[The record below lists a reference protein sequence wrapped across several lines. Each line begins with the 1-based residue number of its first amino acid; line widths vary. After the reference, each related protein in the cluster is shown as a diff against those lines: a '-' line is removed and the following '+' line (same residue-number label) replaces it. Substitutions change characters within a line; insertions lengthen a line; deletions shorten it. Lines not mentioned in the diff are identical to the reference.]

1 MEKFQ
6 VDLHGIVAIL
16 SQHLYSSPRVFVREL
31 LQNALD
37 AITAR
42 RQLEP
47 GWPGGVTITVGDDA
61 SVSFEDDGI
70 GLTADEVRELLATIG
85 RSSKR
90 DELDL
95 QREGF
100 LGQFGIGLLSCFL
113 VSDTIEVRTRSA
125 STPDAPTMLWVA
137 RGDGTYDL
145 TETEPLPHPGTRVTL
160 RPRHGEGWLS
170 AASVRELATHYGAIL
185 PIPITLRSPDA
196 EPTTIAPHPASPPTP
211 RERAVD
217 GQYLAAAL
225 TLLNRARPDL
235 PQLPDGEDI
244 DAAIARYRAEAED
257 LAQTVD
263 RVNNQDVA
271 VPRLREFWAE
281 YGVR

>member
-6 VDLHGIVAIL
+6 VDLHSIVAIL

-100 LGQFGIGLLSCFL
+100 LGQFGIGLLS
-113 VSDTIEVRTRSA
+113 
-125 STPDAPTMLWVA
+125 
-137 RGDGTYDL
+137 
-145 TETEPLPHPGTRVTL
+145 
-160 RPRHGEGWLS
+160 
-170 AASVRELATHYGAIL
+170 
-185 PIPITLRSPDA
+185 
-196 EPTTIAPHPASPPTP
+196 
-211 RERAVD
+211 
-217 GQYLAAAL
+217 
-225 TLLNRARPDL
+225 
-235 PQLPDGEDI
+235 
-244 DAAIARYRAEAED
+244 
-257 LAQTVD
+257 
-263 RVNNQDVA
+263 
-271 VPRLREFWAE
+271 
-281 YGVR
+281 